1 MQSGVETVALQRIM
15 DIDNRFPIKL
25 ERLDDVPEPFR
36 RALKE
41 NIPAEQSVRL
51 LVYAPAFTSADELSP
66 ETMMTGPPTIFA
78 SATVLAVVDNGWLVA
93 TEEENSVEVEKCSFS
108 DTLFV
113 ELTSILLSGELKI
126 YFASVGT
133 CYPAVIQFNTV
144 GESLYREA
152 TGLIL
157 DGIDETVALP
167 EADVVTGFETWPM
180 KFRLEAERYRPKGRR
195 LLAATQWPAVAG
207 GFERE
212 LSPAGALLVTEREL
226 VLISEQK
233 ASPRQHFGDLHK
245 FGGIITYFPLLRLS
259 DFHISHHGRFGVFA
273 LQVHATHGGETL
285 EFVFPAY
292 REKSVVKA
300 MQRALA
306 DKI

>member
-1 MQSGVETVALQRIM
+1 MAVKRVM
-15 DIDNRFPIKL
+15 DIDDRFPTKL
-25 ERLDDVPEPFR
+25 ESLDDVPVPFR

-41 NIPAEQSVRL
+41 NIAADQSVRL
-51 LVYAPAFTSADELSP
+51 LVHAPAFTSADELSP
-66 ETMMTGPPTIFA
+66 ETMMAGPPTILA
-78 SATVLAVVDNGWLVA
+78 PATVLAIVDDGWLVA
-93 TEEENSVEVEKCSFS
+93 TEEEDSVEVEKCSFS
-108 DTLFV
+108 DTLLL

-144 GESLYREA
+144 GEALYREA
-152 TGLIL
+152 VGIML
-157 DGIDETVALP
+157 DGIDQTVALLP
-167 EADVVTGFETWPM
+167 GADAVAGFETWPM

-195 LLAATQWPAVAG
+195 LLAATQWPAVTG
-207 GFERE
+207 GFDRE

-233 ASPRQHFGDLHK
+233 TSPRQHVGDLHR

-259 DFHISHHGRFGVFA
+259 DFHVSHHGRFGVLA
-273 LQVHATHGGETL
+273 LQVHAVHGGETL
-285 EFVFPAY
+285 EVVFPAY

-300 MQRALA
+300 LQRALA

>member
-1 MQSGVETVALQRIM
+1 MALERGM
-15 DIDNRFPIKL
+15 DVDNRFPTKL
-25 ERLDDVPEPFR
+25 ERLDDVPGPFR

-51 LVYAPAFTSADELSP
+51 LIHTPAFTSADELSP
-66 ETMMTGPPTIFA
+66 ETVMAGPPTIFA
-78 SATVLAVVDNGWLVA
+78 PATVLAVVDNGWLVA
-93 TEEENSVEVEKCSFS
+93 TEGENSIEVEKCSFS
-108 DTLFV
+108 DTLFL

-126 YFASVGT
+126 YFASIGT
-133 CYPAVIQFNTV
+133 CYPVMIQFNTV

-152 TGLIL
+152 TGLII
-157 DGIDETVALP
+157 DGIDETVAPLP

-195 LLAATQWPAVAG
+195 ILAATQWPAVIG

-226 VLISEQK
+226 VVISEQK
-233 ASPRQHFGDLHK
+233 TSPRQHFGDLHK
-245 FGGIITYFPLLRLS
+245 FGGIITYFPLLRLA
-259 DFHISHHGRFGVFA
+259 DFHISHHGRFGVLA
-273 LQVHATHGGETL
+273 LRVHATHGWENL

-292 REKSVVKA
+292 REKSVAKA

-306 DKI
+306 DKL